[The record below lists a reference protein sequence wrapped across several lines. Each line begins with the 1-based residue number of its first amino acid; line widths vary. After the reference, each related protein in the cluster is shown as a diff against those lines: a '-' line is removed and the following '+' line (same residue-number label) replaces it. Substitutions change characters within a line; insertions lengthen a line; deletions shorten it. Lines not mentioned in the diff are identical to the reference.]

1 MKRVL
6 LAVCTLLVVLLG
18 LAHSARLPREDRY
31 TTKYDNVNLKEIL
44 ESDRLRKSYLDCLL
58 NDKAPCTPDAK
69 LLKGKLFTEFIS
81 NPTRIDCMQV
91 ACKNPLRNPRDV
103 TSSTGVVFLLRSSMQ
118 HRSKAHAQGRPGPGF
133 RSLHIL
139 DSAQKSIKS
148 ILSALFTTE

>member
-69 LLKGKLFTEFIS
+69 LLKESIPDALTNKCSKCSDKQKEGTKEVIHFLYQKKPEEWKLLQGKFDPENTYYENYKEELK
-81 NPTRIDCMQV
+81 Q
-91 ACKNPLRNPRDV
+91 L
-103 TSSTGVVFLLRSSMQ
+103 
-118 HRSKAHAQGRPGPGF
+118 
-133 RSLHIL
+133 
-139 DSAQKSIKS
+139 
-148 ILSALFTTE
+148 